1 MAYVVLCGPAH
12 TAPDKI
18 VGPFE
23 SRDDASRFA
32 AGEPGAPERYAEVVE
47 LTAPPTS

>member
-1 MAYVVLCGPAH
+1 MAYVVMCGPAH

-23 SRDDASRFA
+23 SRDDADRWA
-32 AGEPGAPERYAEVVE
+32 EQQPGQPERYAEVQE
-47 LTAPPTS
+47 LTPPPD